1 MNFKTFL
8 EIVQKQV
15 NESLPG
21 SLRADLRAVQKN
33 NGAVYTGLTL
43 AGHEASSDREMVT
56 SPVVYLEEFYQRY
69 LKQHTVCGEGQN
81 CGLSEFCTVRD
92 DAEKGL
98 QSDEERGV
106 YPCLKAYSQAI
117 AEILL
122 EYCEHGPEIPD
133 LSDYDAMKD
142 RLFVRLVGHK
152 ANKAQLEESANRP
165 FLDMAV
171 LYYLLVEGPDHEPGC
186 IRVSWNMLGDWGV
199 AEDLLYRDALENSR
213 KMLGERLFCFD
224 QDTEEEGE
232 KSGMMVLSNEKNYF
246 GASVIL
252 YSEEIRRVSEKLGQ
266 DLFIL
271 PSSVHEVI
279 LLPAEGQDPDAL
291 RATVRRINETEV
303 RTEDVLT
310 DSVYRYDRREGRI
323 QVG

>member
-1 MNFKTFL
+1 
-8 EIVQKQV
+8 
-15 NESLPG
+15 
-21 SLRADLRAVQKN
+21 
-33 NGAVYTGLTL
+33 
-43 AGHEASSDREMVT
+43 MVT

-232 KSGMMVLSNEKNYF
+232 KSGMMVLSNEKELLRRIGDPVF
-246 GASVIL
+246 GRDPESVRKTGPGPVHPPL
-252 YSEEIRRVSEKLGQ
+252 KRTRS
-266 DLFIL
+266 D
-271 PSSVHEVI
+271 PSSSGGPGPGRASRNC
-279 LLPAEGQDPDAL
+279 PADQRDRGAHRR
-291 RATVRRINETEV
+291 RADGFRVP
-303 RTEDVLT
+303 L
-310 DSVYRYDRREGRI
+310 
-323 QVG
+323 